1 MNQRD
6 DGPAM
11 VPGSIRP
18 VDTDQ
23 LLSGVEDDV
32 TLLDELSTQDQVP
45 VYDRVHTALADTLAR
60 TADTGGQPGSGHPG
74 A

>member
-6 DGPAM
+6 DGPAGL
-11 VPGSIRP
+11 PGGIQP
-18 VDTDQ
+18 VDTDR
-23 LLSGVEDDV
+23 LLRGVEDDV
-32 TLLDELSTQDQVP
+32 TLLDELSTPDQVP

-60 TADTGGQPGSGHPG
+60 TADTEGQLGPGLTG